1 MRPKKAKEFIKPTAL
16 NMGLSESMVEDV
28 ISFYWSA
35 IQKALSNVESAS
47 VTVASLGIFKV
58 RVNKIKKLQARYTK
72 YLENTNPESMT
83 FNKHSVKKL
92 AEFKLERLSVIEKD
106 LDKERKKKEEVKIKR
121 AKYVADKNLEKQ
133 REDS

>member
-121 AKYVADKNLEKQ
+121 AKYVADKNLEK
-133 REDS
+133 